1 MLTSRPNTTKL
12 KCFVLTVHVDPFKEH
27 KALFRLYK
35 SSKKKNYII
44 VTNLIFLINLVI
56 SGVTVR
62 TLVQVLDHYILF
74 IHKINI
80 FRT

>member
-1 MLTSRPNTTKL
+1 MLTSSPSKPKL
-12 KCFVLTVHVDPFKEH
+12 KCFVLTVHMDLFKEH

-44 VTNLIFLINLVI
+44 VTNFIFLINLVN

-62 TLVQVLDHYILF
+62 SLVQVLDH
-74 IHKINI
+74 
-80 FRT
+80 

>member
-1 MLTSRPNTTKL
+1 MLTSSSSTTKL
-12 KCFVLTVHVDPFKEH
+12 KRFVLTVHVGPFKEH

-44 VTNLIFLINLVI
+44 VTNFIFLINLVN

-62 TLVQVLDHYILF
+62 SLVQVLDH
-74 IHKINI
+74 
-80 FRT
+80 